1 MTTNK
6 EWLFSLPLEE
16 QYAWMNAEHY
26 EANPDCSPMVY
37 QAYTGNMMAD
47 GSSDESCES
56 ESGFWTVARWLDGP
70 LSGDDD
76 SREKLEAW
84 AHEEV
89 AEKWAQ
95 SDREVVM
102 LMDDLRDML
111 DRQAAITRLESL
123 YQFEENHR
131 WHIRSIE
138 EVRDL
143 WIAKANEVREE
154 NEKLHEELEAAIASK
169 LCVME
174 ERDRLADELLTAT
187 REREMY
193 RKLLSRAIDNAYE
206 TTMLLDEGAA

>member
-26 EANPDCSPMVY
+26 EANPDCSPMIY

-76 SREKLEAW
+76 SREKLEAEIDEW
-84 AHEEV
+84 C
-89 AEKWAQ
+89 AEHFNNTTFSGKAYNL
-95 SDREVVM
+95 M
-102 LMDDLRDML
+102 LRWL

-123 YQFEENHR
+123 YQFGENHR
-131 WHIRSIE
+131 HHIRELEDVIE
-138 EVRDL
+138 ELNNR
-143 WIAKANEVREE
+143 IA
-154 NEKLHEELEAAIASK
+154 ELTT
-169 LCVME
+169 
-174 ERDRLADELLTAT
+174 ERDELADELLKTS
-187 REREMY
+187 RERETY
-193 RKLLSRAIDNAYE
+193 RKLLSRAIDNAFD
-206 TTMLLDEGAA
+206 TTQLMDEGLA